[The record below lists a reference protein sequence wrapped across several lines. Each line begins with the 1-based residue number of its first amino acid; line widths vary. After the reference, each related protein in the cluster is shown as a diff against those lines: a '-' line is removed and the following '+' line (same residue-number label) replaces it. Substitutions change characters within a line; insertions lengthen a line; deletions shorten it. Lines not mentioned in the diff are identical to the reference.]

1 MKEEKTMFELTIG
14 ETRRRLLR
22 NISAKRNPI
31 SRPCTRA
38 TIWVVGVLLLC
49 LAVAEAVLAQGSPNI
64 VWQAHSGKA
73 LAFSSDGRL
82 LLSGTNLWRAA
93 DGKKIRT
100 FVLPYNGGGVNA
112 VALSP
117 DGQFAAIGIQAYN
130 QNLDLF
136 RVSDGALIR
145 GRITA
150 HNNGTTSVAISPN
163 GQLLASGGRDGT
175 AKIWSLPDM
184 TLVRTL
190 NG

>member
-1 MKEEKTMFELTIG
+1 MLELTIG
-14 ETRRRLLR
+14 ETRRRLLEK
-22 NISAKRNPI
+22 ISAKRNPI

-38 TIWVVGVLLLC
+38 TIWAIGVLLLC
-49 LAVAEAVLAQGSPNI
+49 LALAEAVLAQGSPDI
-64 VWQAHSGKA
+64 VWQAEHSGKA

-82 LLSGTNLWRAA
+82 LLSGTNLWRA

-136 RVSDGALIR
+136 RVGD
-145 GRITA
+145 
-150 HNNGTTSVAISPN
+150 
-163 GQLLASGGRDGT
+163 
-175 AKIWSLPDM
+175 
-184 TLVRTL
+184 
-190 NG
+190 